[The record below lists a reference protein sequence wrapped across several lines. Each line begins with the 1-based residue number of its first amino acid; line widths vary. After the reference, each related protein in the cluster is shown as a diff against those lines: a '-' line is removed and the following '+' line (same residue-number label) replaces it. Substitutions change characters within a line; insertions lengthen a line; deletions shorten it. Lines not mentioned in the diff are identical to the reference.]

1 MNYVTRVLQPGENVV
16 HTTTLHWF
24 VYLGAIRWAVI
35 ALILLG
41 VGAFGPVMPPELRM
55 ALEVAAG
62 IAALVAAVRGLDA
75 LIRRLTTELAITDR
89 RVIYKVGLFR
99 RSTFEMNLSKVES
112 VGVEQS
118 ILGRMLGFGEVE
130 VKGTGSSLAPITTIS
145 DPLKFR
151 SFITA
156 SV

>member
-1 MNYVTRVLQPGENVV
+1 MNYVTRVLQPGERVV

-24 VYLGAIRWAVI
+24 VYLAAIRWAVI
-35 ALILLG
+35 AAILLVIGLVICG
-41 VGAFGPVMPPELRM
+41 VPPEVHLGLQ
-55 ALEVAAG
+55 AVAGLAA
-62 IAALVAAVRGLDA
+62 IAAAFKAVEA
-75 LIRRLTTELAITDR
+75 LIRRTTTELAITDR

-118 ILGRMLGFGEVE
+118 ILGRLLGFGEVE
-130 VKGTGSSLAPITTIS
+130 VKGTGSSLAPIATIN

-156 SV
+156 SA

>member
-1 MNYVTRVLQPGENVV
+1 MNYVTRVLQPGERVV

-41 VGAFGPVMPPELRM
+41 VGMMGPVMPPELRM

-75 LIRRLTTELAITDR
+75 LIRRSSTELAITDR

-130 VKGTGSSLAPITTIS
+130 VKGTGSSLAPITTIN

-156 SV
+156 SA

>member
-1 MNYVTRVLQPGENVV
+1 MSYVSRVLQPGETVV

-24 VYLGAIRWAVI
+24 IYLGALRWAVI
-35 ALILLG
+35 AAILLAIG
-41 VGAFGPVMPPELRM
+41 LGGRTMPEEVKIGLEAAA
-55 ALEVAAG
+55 ALM
-62 IAALVAAVRGLDA
+62 ALVAIIKALDA
-75 LIRRLTTELAITDR
+75 LIRRATTELAITDR
-89 RVIYKVGLFR
+89 RVIYKIGLFR

-118 ILGRMLGFGEVE
+118 LLGRMLGFGVVE

-156 SV
+156 SA

>member
-1 MNYVTRVLQPGENVV
+1 MSYVTRVLQPGERVV
-16 HTTTLHWF
+16 HTTALHWF
-24 VYLGAIRWAVI
+24 VYLAAIRWAAI
-35 ALILLG
+35 ALILLA
-41 VGAFGPVMPPELRM
+41 VGLVGPMLPPEARL
-55 ALEVAAG
+55 ALEAAAA
-62 IAALVAAVRGLDA
+62 IAALVAVVRGLEA
-75 LIRRLTTELAITDR
+75 LIRRSTTELAVTDR
-89 RVIYKVGLFR
+89 RVIYKIGLFR

-118 ILGRMLGFGEVE
+118 ILGRMLGFGIVE
-130 VKGTGSSLAPITTIS
+130 VKGTGSSLAPIATIS